1 MKRTGRRRMRDR
13 AGFDL
18 IFFFLFLFS
27 FFFGEGLVCGEDGR
41 ITW

>member
-18 IFFFLFLFS
+18 IFFFFF
-27 FFFGEGLVCGEDGR
+27 FFHFFGEGLVCGEDGR